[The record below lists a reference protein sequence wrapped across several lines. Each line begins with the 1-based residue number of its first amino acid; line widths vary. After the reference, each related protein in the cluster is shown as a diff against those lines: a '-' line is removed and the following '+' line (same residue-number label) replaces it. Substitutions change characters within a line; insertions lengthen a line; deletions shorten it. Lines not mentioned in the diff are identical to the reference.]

1 MKRRSFLQNT
11 GVLGIVPLISAP
23 FTTKSSEPV
32 SSPANTRKLWLNYL
46 QKLAEPVLTAIAAD
60 QLKQK
65 MPVEAKEP
73 SLINDR
79 ARYTHLEAFGRLLCG
94 IAPWLQAEHTQENE
108 RQLQARYFKLVLKG
122 IENAANPTAKDYMN
136 WGDEGGQPLVDASF
150 FAYGLIRC
158 PKLWE
163 ALDAGTQKNVIAAL
177 LKTRKIKP
185 PENNWLLFAAMIEAF
200 FITVNQ
206 SFEMARIDYA
216 IKQHQLWY
224 KGDGM
229 YGDGAEF
236 HWDYYNSFV
245 IHPYLYDILKI
256 VATNDDAFEPIR
268 KQVLARN
275 LRYGQ
280 IQERLIGADG
290 TYPIIGRSITYRT
303 GAFHHLANIAYH
315 QQLPKELSPA
325 QVRCALTAVI
335 EKVTNAKEMFDEN
348 GWLRIG
354 VYGHQPSLAET
365 YISTGSLYLCSAIL
379 LPLGLPESDPF
390 WSRADEEWTAKK
402 VLNGIGLPNDH
413 AL

>member
-1 MKRRSFLQNT
+1 MRRRNFIQNASL
-11 GVLGIVPLISAP
+11 LGIAPL
-23 FTTKSSEPV
+23 V
-32 SSPANTRKLWLNYL
+32 SSSFAEEISERDLSKRNTRKFWLNYL
-46 QKLAEPVLTAIAAD
+46 QKLTEPVLTAIAAD
-60 QLKQK
+60 QFKQK

-73 SLINDR
+73 TLINDR
-79 ARYTHLEAFGRLLCG
+79 AKYTHLEAFGRLLCG
-94 IAPWLQAEHTQENE
+94 IAPWLQAEHTNEAEN
-108 RQLQARYFKLVLKG
+108 QLKAGYFKLAVKG
-122 IENAANPTAKDYMN
+122 IENATNSAAKDYMN

-163 ALDAGTQKNVIAAL
+163 ALDTDARKNVIAAL
-177 LKTRKIKP
+177 LKTRRIKP

-200 FITVNQ
+200 FITINQ
-206 SFEMARIDYA
+206 PFELTRIDYA

-245 IHPYLYDILKI
+245 IHPYLFDVLKI
-256 VATNDDAFEPIR
+256 AATKDDTFEPIR
-268 KQVLARN
+268 KQVLTRN
-275 LRYGQ
+275 LRYSQ
-280 IQERLIGADG
+280 IQERLIGSDG
-290 TYPIIGRSITYRT
+290 SYPIIGRSITYRT
-303 GAFHHLANIAYH
+303 GAFHHLANMAYR

-325 QVRCALTAVI
+325 QIRCALTAVI
-335 EKVTNAKEMFDEN
+335 KKVTDSKDMFDEN

-379 LPLGLPESDPF
+379 LPLGLPESDLF
-390 WSRADEEWTAKK
+390 WSGIDEDWSAKK
-402 VLNGIGLPNDH
+402 VFKGGDLHADH